1 MIASEKL
8 EIMRKLAELDKDLYE
23 LRRKKSKS
31 LKKESG
37 MKIQMARVRKGISC
51 TDLANLLGVSNGIIT
66 KLQKGRMRPNVHI
79 KALNEILDIDLK
91 PIESLKKKSLSL
103 KYRDSRAT
111 WKDLQKEFNRIVKK
125 EGLHD

>member
-8 EIMRKLAELDKDLYE
+8 EIIRKLAELDKDLYE

-37 MKIQMARVRKGISC
+37 MKIQMARVRKRISC

-111 WKDLQKEFNRIVKK
+111 WKDLQKEFNKIVEK
-125 EGLHD
+125 EELHD

>member
-8 EIMRKLAELDKDLYE
+8 EIIRKLAELDKDLYE

-37 MKIQMARVRKGISC
+37 MKIRMARVRKGISC

-66 KLQKGRMRPNVHI
+66 KLQEGRMRPNVHL

-111 WKDLQKEFNRIVKK
+111 WKDLQKEFNKIVEK
-125 EGLHD
+125 EELHD